1 MFEPIRWLHPLFDA
15 LFGFSIPFT
24 YRWRLLI
31 LQPISILTCAM
42 KWVPWVFLQR
52 YSSIQIPLRR
62 TPGQSVRAI
71 VFLPQDDSGL
81 TLKTS
86 RGLRPLHLDFHGGGF
101 IGGNP
106 EHDAEFCSALSD
118 ELGVVVISATYRFA
132 PRHSFPV
139 ANEDAQDVALFL
151 IENAERLWK
160 ADPQVLTVSGF
171 SAGGNLALGVAQ
183 GLAGTDHSVKGSVT
197 FYAPVDLRKSPSE
210 KPVPSG
216 KADPLEVLKPL
227 FDAYPGPVRSRNMKN
242 PLMNPV
248 LADITTLP
256 PRMAFVVPKID
267 ILYEEQISMIR
278 RLKAEA
284 EQLNVSGQKSATG
297 ADTEA
302 ELEQRT
308 KYTRI
313 RKGTYQISHLEFPE
327 GFHGWL
333 EVPEIVVGDK
343 DKRKAFIF
351 AFDFLK
357 EGSKGGSRGTRP
369 ANYSTTLVRENKNYE
384 KYYNSLQIV
393 PEEEKQEF
401 WDALR
406 RDLPN
411 SFRFTGSR
419 SHALALQQRLKD
431 FYIPNITSIR
441 YEGELVEPPQPVP
454 WYPEQLAWS
463 MTTPKSVV
471 RRFAPFSSFQKFLVS
486 ETEVGNIS
494 RQEVVS
500 MIPPLLLD
508 VRPGM
513 VVLDMCAAPG
523 SKSAQLMEMIH
534 AGEEERMAKIS
545 QKLETTDE
553 TTRQNGAVKVVDLLN
568 GEPEAA
574 EADAVEDDGRSTGLL
589 IANDSDYKRA
599 HLLIHQMKRLNSP
612 NLLVTNHDAT
622 VYPSIKLPSISIDGQ
637 PAKNRYL
644 KFDRILAD
652 VPCSGDGTTRK
663 NFNLWN
669 DWNPANGIGLF
680 ATQARILFRAL
691 QMLKVGGRV
700 VYSTCSMNP
709 IENEAVIAHVI
720 DRCGGS
726 GKVEIVDCA
735 KELPELKRRP
745 GLTTWKIMD
754 KTGRIYENWAEAEEE
769 VRKLNPAASRLVEG
783 MFPPSGDAEIGDLT
797 RCMRVYPHMQDT
809 GGFFITVLEKKR
821 EIKVK
826 SESTKAATATPQ
838 ASASA
843 PVSGPTT
850 IEKDGEDEPLV
861 PENGAAAAESGQDA
875 AASTL
880 KRGSEDLEQPQA
892 KRAKV
897 TDSAQEEADKVADTK
912 PTEAPS
918 TSASTVAPPKLKRK
932 QQSSFEE
939 PFKYLDSNREDLDEI
954 FKYFRL
960 SPQFPRDRFM
970 VRNAEGRP
978 AKTIYYT
985 TVLARDILTE
995 NESTGMKFVHCGV
1008 KMFVKQDVQKPNVCP
1023 WRIQMEGL
1031 PVIESWVGMNR
1042 VVKMYTKSTLK
1053 KLLVEMF
1060 PKVNDGG
1067 WKELGEIGERV
1078 RDMEM
1083 GCYILRLEASDRED
1097 GFRERMVFPLWR
1109 SAYSV
1114 NLMLPKEERRAVL
1127 LRLFDDD
1134 TPLVNSTQKRE
1145 AAAAKAKEGI
1155 NIADYDSELEGN
1167 DNINGEANGDDAD
1180 AEPEAEAEITAGEND
1195 AQGDV

>member
-1 MFEPIRWLHPLFDA
+1 M
-15 LFGFSIPFT
+15 
-24 YRWRLLI
+24 
-31 LQPISILTCAM
+31 
-42 KWVPWVFLQR
+42 
-52 YSSIQIPLRR
+52 
-62 TPGQSVRAI
+62 
-71 VFLPQDDSGL
+71 
-81 TLKTS
+81 
-86 RGLRPLHLDFHGGGF
+86 
-101 IGGNP
+101 
-106 EHDAEFCSALSD
+106 
-118 ELGVVVISATYRFA
+118 
-132 PRHSFPV
+132 
-139 ANEDAQDVALFL
+139 
-151 IENAERLWK
+151 
-160 ADPQVLTVSGF
+160 
-171 SAGGNLALGVAQ
+171 
-183 GLAGTDHSVKGSVT
+183 
-197 FYAPVDLRKSPSE
+197 
-210 KPVPSG
+210 G
-216 KADPLEVLKPL
+216 KK
-227 FDAYPGPVRSRNMKN
+227 RNSK
-242 PLMNPV
+242 
-248 LADITTLP
+248 
-256 PRMAFVVPKID
+256 K
-267 ILYEEQISMIR
+267 
-278 RLKAEA
+278 
-284 EQLNVSGQKSATG
+284 
-297 ADTEA
+297 
-302 ELEQRT
+302 
-308 KYTRI
+308 
-313 RKGTYQISHLEFPE
+313 
-327 GFHGWL
+327 
-333 EVPEIVVGDK
+333 
-343 DKRKAFIF
+343 
-351 AFDFLK
+351 
-357 EGSKGGSRGTRP
+357 GSKGGSRGTRP
-369 ANYSTTLVRENKNYE
+369 ANYSSTLVRENENYE

-393 PEEEKQEF
+393 PEEERQAF

-419 SHALALQQRLKD
+419 SHALALQKRLKD

-441 YEGELVEPPQPVP
+441 YEGELVEPPKPVP

-553 TTRQNGAVKVVDLLN
+553 TTRQNGVKVTDLLD

-574 EADAVEDDGRSTGLL
+574 ELETAEDDGRSTGLL

-622 VYPSIKLPSISIDGQ
+622 VYPSIKLPAVSADGQ

-709 IENEAVIAHVI
+709 IENEAIISHVI

-726 GKVEIVDCA
+726 SKVEIVDC
-735 KELPELKRRP
+735 EDQLPELKRRP

-769 VRKLNPAASRLVEG
+769 VRKLNSAASRLVEG
-783 MFPPSGDAEIGDLT
+783 MFPPSGDADVGDLT

-826 SESTKAATATPQ
+826 PDATKAATSTFTGTPQ
-838 ASASA
+838 AGTPAAAASDSAA
-843 PVSGPTT
+843 V
-850 IEKDGEDEPLV
+850 EKDVEDEPLD
-861 PENGAAAAESGQDA
+861 PENSSAVEAKQDTTET
-875 AASTL
+875 SL
-880 KRGSEDLEQPQA
+880 KRNSDGLEEPQA
-892 KRAKV
+892 KRPKV
-897 TDSAQEEADKVADTK
+897 TESTQEEADKVSDVK
-912 PTEAPS
+912 PVQSEKTEMTPS
-918 TSASTVAPPKLKRK
+918 STVAPAKPKRK
-932 QQSSFEE
+932 QQTSFEE
-939 PFKYLDSNREDLDEI
+939 PFKYLDPNREDLDEI

-995 NESTGMKFVHCGV
+995 NESSGMKFVHCGV
-1008 KMFVKQDVQKPNVCP
+1008 KMFVKQDVQKPDVCP

-1031 PVIESWVGMNR
+1031 PVIESWVGMDR
-1042 VVKMYTKSTLK
+1042 VVKMYTKPTLR

-1109 SAYSV
+1109 SAFSV

-1134 TPLVNSTQKRE
+1134 TPLVNSTQKQE
-1145 AAAAKAKEGI
+1145 AAKAKAKEEI
-1155 NIADYDSELEGN
+1155 NIAEYESEPEV
-1167 DNINGEANGDDAD
+1167 NGKEHDEAEAEEMDAD
-1180 AEPEAEAEITAGEND
+1180 PEAEAEAPV
-1195 AQGDV
+1195 AVQQVV